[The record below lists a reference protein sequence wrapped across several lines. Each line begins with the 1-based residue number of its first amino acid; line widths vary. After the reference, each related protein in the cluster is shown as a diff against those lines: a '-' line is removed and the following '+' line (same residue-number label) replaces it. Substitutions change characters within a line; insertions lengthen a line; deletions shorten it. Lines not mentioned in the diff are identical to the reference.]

1 MNRLARD
8 ICWCLKSGKPLLI
21 LIQGAPGA
29 GKTTMAKKLSGIL
42 HIPYF
47 EADMWFSRHGK
58 YQFISEE
65 LGKAHYWCF
74 SKVKKNLENGK
85 SVICS
90 NTLTTDWEVENYIN
104 LAKQFDA
111 NYYIIRLLSDYGT
124 IHGTPPEAIERLKDN
139 LRHNTI
145 QPNIVIS

>member
-1 MNRLARD
+1 MDHLAQD
-8 ICWCLKSGKPLLI
+8 ICLRLKLGKPLLI

-47 EADMWFSRHGK
+47 EADMWFNREGEYK
-58 YQFISEE
+58 FISAE
-65 LGKAHYWCF
+65 LGKAHHWCF
-74 SKVKKNLENGK
+74 AKITKNLKRGK

-90 NTLTTDWEVENYIN
+90 NTLTTNWEVGNYTT
-104 LAKQFDA
+104 LAKQFNA

-124 IHGTPPEAIERLKDN
+124 IHGTPPEIIERLKSN
-139 LRHNTI
+139 LRNNTI
-145 QPNIVIS
+145 QPNIIIP